1 MNSKI
6 AQTLAFTHSSY
17 KRQGIMSD
25 IDLAFKVIDL
35 LESASPL
42 MDPWS
47 TLLKRARGLKNTR
60 SARSSSQF
68 RLAYQQAVK
77 DIVLCTD
84 EALSTAEEFSAQRE
98 ATFEFRVSN
107 LACFVK
113 YPFEA
118 EIPEIDSELNNA
130 IIEGDSPLNKE
141 RENEFRTR
149 LSNPGSFRRRD

>member
-17 KRQGIMSD
+17 KRQGILSD
-25 IDLAFKVIDL
+25 IDLAFRVIDL
-35 LESASPL
+35 LESVSPL

-77 DIVLCTD
+77 DIVLCT
-84 EALSTAEEFSAQRE
+84 AESLTPPVEIDVQRE
-98 ATFEFRVSN
+98 VSFEFRISN
-107 LACFVK
+107 PASFVK

-118 EIPEIDSELNNA
+118 EIPEIDSELNIA

-149 LSNPGSFRRRD
+149 LSNPGSFRRSD